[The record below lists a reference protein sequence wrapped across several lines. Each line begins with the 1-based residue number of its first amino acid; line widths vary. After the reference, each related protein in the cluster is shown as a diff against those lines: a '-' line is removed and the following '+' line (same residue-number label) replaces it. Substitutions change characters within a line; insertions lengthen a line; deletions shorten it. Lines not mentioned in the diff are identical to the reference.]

1 MCFLILDF
9 ENSSI
14 LFVKFVYYLEDEGIS
29 VTNLINDTFIY
40 EFVFMD
46 SITKNTYIT
55 SITKTLLNYY

>member
-55 SITKTLLNYY
+55 LITKTLLNSY

>member
-55 SITKTLLNYY
+55 LITKTLLNYY